1 MLRLVHPRKEG
12 QVSARKI
19 KKSASLFPTP
29 EEADRIRATMRSLR
43 YAYGGWDV
51 LAGITGIKQTT
62 LENIAHRQSPGS
74 YGVAIAIA
82 RAAGIPVEQILRPG
96 VQEAGKCPVCGRKG
110 AR

>member
-19 KKSASLFPTP
+19 KKSASLFPTA
-29 EEADRIRATMRSLR
+29 EEADRIRATIRTLR
-43 YAYGGWDV
+43 VAFGGWDV
-51 LAGITGIKQTT
+51 LAEVTGVKQTT
-62 LENIAHRQSPGS
+62 LEMIAHRRSPGS
-74 YGVAIAIA
+74 YGVAIALA

-110 AR
+110 PR